1 MLRQDDDRTKV
12 GPSRPSPHA
21 YFPRVSLTTR
31 VLIALAA
38 GVAAGLALSE
48 FDPEVSR
55 TAATVIEPVGTLF
68 VNAIRMTV
76 IPLVMSSLI
85 VGIATSGSGAAV
97 AKMGVRGVFVFL
109 ILLALSGLVGAL
121 LAPPVLSTVS
131 IDPAAVAS
139 LRESAG
145 ASASTLAGSGSVQTP
160 TQWLVSLVPTNPF
173 KAAADGAMLPLI
185 IFSLVLGVALTR
197 IPAESRDR
205 IVLVFRAVAQSM
217 LVVVRWVLVV
227 APIGVFA
234 LALPLVARLGLSA
247 IGALATYVVL
257 VSVAAISFSLLVLYP
272 AASIIG
278 GVSLRDFAKAAA
290 PAQAVA
296 ISARSSLAALPAM
309 MDSAR
314 TKLHLPEEISGF
326 FLPFASATFRAGAT
340 LGLTTG
346 SVFIAR
352 LYGIDISSAQLLTIV
367 LTAII
372 TSFSIPG
379 IPGGSI
385 IAMVPVL
392 TSVGLPVEGIGI
404 LLGVD
409 TIPDM
414 FRTATNVTGQL
425 SAATIV
431 SRGAAPATEAVTAE
445 A

>member
-1 MLRQDDDRTKV
+1 
-12 GPSRPSPHA
+12 
-21 YFPRVSLTTR
+21 VSLTTR
-31 VLIALAA
+31 VLIALTA
-38 GVAAGLALSE
+38 GVGVGLLLSE
-48 FDPEVSR
+48 IDPNLSR
-55 TAATVIEPVGTLF
+55 SVASTVEPVGTLF

-76 IPLVMSSLI
+76 IPLVVSALI

-97 AKMGVRGVFVFL
+97 AKIGGRAIVVFL
-109 ILLALSGLVGAL
+109 VLLTASGIVGAIVS
-121 LAPPVLSTVS
+121 PPVLSRINV
-131 IDPAAVAS
+131 DGAAVAS
-139 LRESAG
+139 LR
-145 ASASTLAGSGSVQTP
+145 ASAASGPSVATGNAVQTP
-160 TQWLVSLVPTNPF
+160 AEWVVALVPSNPI

-185 IFSLVLGVALTR
+185 VFALVLGLAL
-197 IPAESRDR
+197 ISAPPASRDR
-205 IVLVFRAVAQSM
+205 IVTIFRGVAESM
-217 LVVVRWVLVV
+217 LVVVRWLMVV

-257 VSVAAISFSLLVLYP
+257 VSLAVAVFSLGILYP
-272 AASIIG
+272 AAVIIG
-278 GVSLRDFAKAAA
+278 GVKLRDFAKAAA

-296 ISARSSLAALPAM
+296 ISARSSLAALPALI
-309 MDSAR
+309 DGAR
-314 TKLHLPEEISGF
+314 NKLGLPEEVTGF
-326 FLPFASATFRAGAT
+326 FLPLASATFRVGAT

-352 LYGIDISSAQLLTIV
+352 LYGVEIGPSQLVTIV

-392 TSVGLPVEGIGI
+392 TSVGLPIEGIGI

-414 FRTATNVTGQL
+414 FRTTANVTGQL
-425 SAATIV
+425 AAAAIV
-431 SRGAAPATEAVTAE
+431 SRGAPRAERVEPAPANA
-445 A
+445 